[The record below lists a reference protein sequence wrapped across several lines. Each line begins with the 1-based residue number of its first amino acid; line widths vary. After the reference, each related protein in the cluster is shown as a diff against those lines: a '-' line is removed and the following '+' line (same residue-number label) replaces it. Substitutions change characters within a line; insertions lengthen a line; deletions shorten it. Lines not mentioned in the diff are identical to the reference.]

1 MSRKNG
7 KDYLFLIWKQPESRR
22 QYVVGIL
29 SKNGGFEFAYAEDIG
44 DLPELPPADQL
55 ISRRIFADGVSPPG
69 HRDRQVLR
77 DILPCGEKFQLPVGA
92 G

>member
-1 MSRKNG
+1 MVA
-7 KDYLFLIWKQPESRR
+7 D
-22 QYVVGIL
+22 VVDPQDAA
-29 SKNGGFEFAYAEDIG
+29 SFEDIG

-77 DILPCGEKFQLPVGA
+77 DILLPKLPERQD
-92 G
+92 

>member
-29 SKNGGFEFAYAEDIG
+29 SKMVDSN
-44 DLPELPPADQL
+44 LPMPK
-55 ISRRIFADGVSPPG
+55 I
-69 HRDRQVLR
+69 
-77 DILPCGEKFQLPVGA
+77 
-92 G
+92 